1 MRRMDLLPVTRTV
14 MALTVLGTAAIATA
28 ASAQAAAGQPAQTS
42 SSGTGDTAGQQETTV
57 EGPQDIQA
65 GQSVAAPTRS
75 SAGTGP
81 SFEFGV
87 EPRYISNYFEA
98 QDEFNSSAPVTPAK
112 SVGIITVSGS
122 LDYNFVQNAN
132 SKITGGVRVR
142 QNFFTNLSHAD
153 STDFDANLVYS
164 GQSDQLSLAYFGT
177 RHRLVGVVNGENIYD
192 ATNGFETEYF
202 HTFAKRLRARVRYR
216 FAHEGYSDFK
226 DRNLSEDEFSGD
238 LRYKISPYFM
248 PSVGYDYMHADGRS
262 NVFSYDRYAPFVSV
276 TSEIGKLAY
285 LNFRYRHLDRHYT
298 TDVPTDSH
306 FGRRDHRD
314 QLTFYGTVWL
324 GHGFSVFGY
333 ADHIDNRSNVTYAN
347 FKTTEAGLGLFFK
360 FD

>member
-132 SKITGGVRVR
+132 SKITGGVRM
-142 QNFFTNLSHAD
+142 TISGCEGSHI
-153 STDFDANLVYS
+153 
-164 GQSDQLSLAYFGT
+164 
-177 RHRLVGVVNGENIYD
+177 RLD
-192 ATNGFETEYF
+192 ATP
-202 HTFAKRLRARVRYR
+202 
-216 FAHEGYSDFK
+216 DFV
-226 DRNLSEDEFSGD
+226 SWTAAGSGD
-238 LRYKISPYFM
+238 
-248 PSVGYDYMHADGRS
+248 VVDGVATIDVAAS
-262 NVFSYDRYAPFVSV
+262 QQMLF
-276 TSEIGKLAY
+276 
-285 LNFRYRHLDRHYT
+285 YRAIVDG
-298 TDVPTDSH
+298 P
-306 FGRRDHRD
+306 
-314 QLTFYGTVWL
+314 
-324 GHGFSVFGY
+324 
-333 ADHIDNRSNVTYAN
+333 
-347 FKTTEAGLGLFFK
+347 
-360 FD
+360 